1 MESLKRK
8 VVVLDNNGETCDRYT
23 IIFRESAEMYCSSTL
38 PFSPLGIGGYCTNIA
53 TDIFK
58 WENPTIKENRLAV
71 NIYLRDCKH
80 IGKRVKDLN
89 TLPEDV
95 KKYIKQLAE

>member
-8 VVVLDNNGETCDRYT
+8 VVVLDNNGETYDRYT
-23 IIFRESAEMYCSSTL
+23 IIFRETADIYGCSAN
-38 PFSPLGIGGYCTNIA
+38 PFHPMGIGQYCGNA
-53 TDIFK
+53 SQMVK
-58 WENPTIKENRLAV
+58 YNNPTVKDNRIAV

>member
-8 VVVLDNNGETCDRYT
+8 VVVLDNNGKTCDRYT
-23 IIFRESAEMYCSSTL
+23 IIFRETADIFCSSTM
-38 PFSPLGIGGYCTNIA
+38 PFSPLGIGQYCCNASQIV
-53 TDIFK
+53 K
-58 WENPTIKENRLAV
+58 YNNPTVKHNRIAV

>member
-8 VVVLDNNGETCDRYT
+8 VVVLDNNGKTCDRYT
-23 IIFRESAEMYCSSTL
+23 IIFRESADIFGCSTM
-38 PFSPLGIGGYCTNIA
+38 PFNPMGIGMYSCNAAQI
-53 TDIFK
+53 IK
-58 WENPTIKENRLAV
+58 WNNTTIRENRLAV
-71 NIYLRDCKH
+71 NIYLKDCKH

>member
-8 VVVLDNNGETCDRYT
+8 VVVLDNNGKTCDRYT
-23 IIFRESAEMYCSSTL
+23 IILRESADIFCSSTM
-38 PFSPLGIGGYCTNIA
+38 PFSPMGIGMYSCNAAQIL
-53 TDIFK
+53 K
-58 WENPTIKENRLAV
+58 WNNPTIKENRLAV
-71 NIYLRDCKH
+71 NIYLKDCKH
-80 IGKRVKDLN
+80 IGKRVKDLT